1 MFKAYKKSIISF
13 FLVVYLIFAPTFL
26 FSNLKM
32 DTQFLSREN
41 KIDYYGV
48 LELWNVDTF
57 EGGSVARSLWLEKRA
72 LEFEKQNP
80 GTFILIRNMT
90 KEQAILNL
98 QNGNEPTLISYG
110 IGFGSVITS
119 YLTNYTGRVNVRD
132 DLLVGGKIN
141 GTIMA
146 VPYILGGYS
155 LIFNNV
161 LLQKLN
167 KTEEDNLLE
176 NVFELLLEER
186 KKNTPSLS
194 FSGLTSTNAPLSLY
208 FNIEKTAS
216 DNNFTKDY
224 MSLPPYETYE
234 NFVLKN
240 TSICLLGT
248 QRDVYRTQNR
258 MNNQPDEEYI
268 YKFLEGFSDLIQYIS
283 IFSCD
288 NVVKEKCVSFI
299 EYLTSE
305 KVQQTLVNIAM
316 FSTLNM
322 NIYSDSFYKEWEKVL
337 LKPLKTFN
345 VFLQDEILSD
355 KQKISLEALK
365 GNEEA
370 INKINT
376 WF

>member
-1 MFKAYKKSIISF
+1 LLQGYKKTILSI
-13 FLVVYLIFAPTFL
+13 FLVVYLIFAPNFL
-26 FSNLKM
+26 FSKLKM

-48 LELWNVDTF
+48 LELWNIDTF
-57 EGGSVARSLWLEKRA
+57 EGGSVSRTVWLEKRA

-90 KEQAILNL
+90 KEQALLNL

-110 IGFGSVITS
+110 IGFGNVIKS
-119 YLTNYTGRVNVRD
+119 YLTNYTGLVQVRD
-132 DLLVGGKIN
+132 DLLAGGKIN

-155 LIFNNV
+155 LIGNNV

-176 NVFELLLEER
+176 NIFELSLQER
-186 KKNTPSLS
+186 KNSIPSLS
-194 FSGLTSTNAPLSLY
+194 FSGLTSTNSLLSLY
-208 FNIEKTAS
+208 FNTQKVAN

-224 MSLPPYETYE
+224 INLAPYETYE

-240 TSICLLGT
+240 NSICLLGT

-258 MNNQPDEEYI
+258 MNNQPDEEYV

-283 IFSCD
+283 IFNCD

-316 FSTLNM
+316 FSTLDM
-322 NIYSDSFYKEWEKVL
+322 HIYNDSFYKEWESVL

-345 VFLQDEILSD
+345 VFLEDEILSD
-355 KQKISLEALK
+355 KQKISLQALK

>member
-1 MFKAYKKSIISF
+1 MLQGYKKTILSI
-13 FLVVYLIFAPTFL
+13 FLVVYLIFAPNFL
-26 FSNLKM
+26 FSKLKM

-48 LELWNVDTF
+48 LELWNIDTF
-57 EGGSVARSLWLEKRA
+57 EGGSVSRTVWLEKRA

-90 KEQAILNL
+90 KEQALLNL

-110 IGFGSVITS
+110 IGFGNVIKS
-119 YLTNYTGRVNVRD
+119 YLTNYTGLVQVRD
-132 DLLVGGKIN
+132 DLLAGGKIN

-155 LIFNNV
+155 LIGNNV

-176 NVFELLLEER
+176 NIFELSLQER
-186 KKNTPSLS
+186 KNSIPSLS
-194 FSGLTSTNAPLSLY
+194 FSGLTSTNSLLSLY
-208 FNIEKTAS
+208 FNTQKVAN

-224 MSLPPYETYE
+224 INLAPYETYE

-240 TSICLLGT
+240 NSICLLGT

-258 MNNQPDEEYI
+258 MNNQPDEEYV

-283 IFSCD
+283 IFNCD

-316 FSTLNM
+316 FSTLDM
-322 NIYSDSFYKEWEKVL
+322 HIYNDSFYKEWESVL

-345 VFLQDEILSD
+345 VFLEDEILSD
-355 KQKISLEALK
+355 KQKISLQALK